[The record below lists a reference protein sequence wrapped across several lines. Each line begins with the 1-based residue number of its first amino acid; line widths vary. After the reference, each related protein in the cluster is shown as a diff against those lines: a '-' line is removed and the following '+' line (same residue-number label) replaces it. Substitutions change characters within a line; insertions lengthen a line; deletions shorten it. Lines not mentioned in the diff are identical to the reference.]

1 MKPANLKH
9 LLIAAAATLAVSQ
22 IAHAYNGQPL
32 AHEAKLS
39 IAKARATALHAFPGK
54 IVSEELE
61 REQGGSGLRY
71 SFDIRHDGVIQEVG
85 VDART
90 GKVLENAPEGP
101 NPD

>member
-1 MKPANLKH
+1 MKRMQ
-9 LLIAAAATLAVSQ
+9 LLYVYAVITSALATTGSALA
-22 IAHAYNGQPL
+22 YDGQQL
-32 AHEAKLS
+32 AHEAKIS
-39 IAKARATALHAFPGK
+39 IVQARATALHAFPGN

-71 SFDIRHDGVIQEVG
+71 SFDIRRGRIVQEIG